1 MCSAESARKFFNEHS
16 QIWDDEINMGQI
28 KRLKE
33 IFSEKLSF
41 VKPPFLDLGSGTGVL
56 VPILKKYGN
65 YSRDIFELDI
75 AYKMLHKA
83 REKYKSEHLHYLLA
97 DAHKLPLCKNYFNTV
112 LCFQV
117 YPHFNNKYEV
127 TREIY
132 RTLKN
137 GGRLIVLHLMGHREL
152 NELHRRAGREVA
164 EDRILA
170 AQKLAEMIAS
180 AGFNIQHT
188 EEKEDIYLIIA
199 QKI

>member
-1 MCSAESARKFFNEHS
+1 MCSAKSARKFFNEHS
-16 QIWDDEINMGQI
+16 QIWDNEINARQV
-28 KRLKE
+28 KRIRE

-41 VKPPFLDLGSGTGVL
+41 IESPFLDLGSGTGVL
-56 VPILKKYGN
+56 VPVLKEYDNNK
-65 YSRDIFELDI
+65 DIFELDI

-83 REKYKSEHLHYLLA
+83 KEKYKSEHLHYLLA
-97 DAHKLPLCKNYFNTV
+97 DAHKLPLSENYFNTV

-132 RTLKN
+132 GTLKN
-137 GGRLIVLHLMGHREL
+137 GGRLIVLHLMGHKEL

-164 EDRILA
+164 EDRIFS
-170 AQKLAEMIAS
+170 AQRLAEVIAS
-180 AGFNIQHT
+180 AGFNIQYT

-199 QKI
+199 QKN